1 MDIDAGVFRRLGA
14 SFEFLGVFMDRTC
27 AMDMQRLMGEKI
39 LAKALEIVPVST
51 GALKS
56 TGRVVKSQDRKG
68 IEVRF
73 GNTRVRYALVVEFGR
88 IQFAPFPPRPYI
100 RPAVRWA
107 SRNFKREARLKLDKA
122 IAASLPR
129 VITSRGGRG
138 AGGGM
143 SYGR

>member
-1 MDIDAGVFRRLGA
+1 MQMSIDAGVFRRLGA
-14 SFEFLGVFMDRTC
+14 SFEYLGAYMDRT
-27 AMDMQRLMGEKI
+27 ASMDMQRLMGEKI
-39 LAKALEIVPVST
+39 LAKALELVPVRT

-100 RPAVRWA
+100 RPAVRYA
-107 SRNFKREARLKLDKA
+107 SRHFKRDARLVLDKA
-122 IAASLPR
+122 VATTLPK
-129 VITSRGGRG
+129 VIR
-138 AGGGM
+138 
-143 SYGR
+143 